1 MVTGMKPHI
10 SNISATVKSTKQTEK
25 DEEIPLLS
33 WPEYWYQWKSPLSTR
48 FPQDSEVRQILPV
61 TAASPAHACGGRRAA
76 EEPVLTAFSHV
87 GTEMFKR
94 SLRRPHGSS
103 GCSRQPL
110 LYRCSSENAKRTL
123 SLLNWSLWAP
133 LVNWAGGG
141 AAGGGKGD
149 QVFFVFFLEEG
160 GWAVENE
167 LEGERKEMKSKQ
179 SVRVWQLQL
188 Q

>member
-10 SNISATVKSTKQTEK
+10 SNISATVKSIKQTEK
-25 DEEIPLLS
+25 NEEIPLLS

-48 FPQDSEVRQILPV
+48 FPQDSAEVRQILPV
-61 TAASPAHACGGRRAA
+61 TAASPAHAYGGRRAA

-87 GTEMFKR
+87 GKEMFKR

-149 QVFFVFFLEEG
+149 QVFFSFLEEG

-167 LEGERKEMKSKQ
+167 LEGERKEMKSRQ